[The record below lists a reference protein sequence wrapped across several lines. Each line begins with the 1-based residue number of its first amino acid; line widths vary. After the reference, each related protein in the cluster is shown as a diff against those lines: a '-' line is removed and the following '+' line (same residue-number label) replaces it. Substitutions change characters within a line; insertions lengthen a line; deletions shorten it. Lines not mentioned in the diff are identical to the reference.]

1 MQGPINSIGSPPEKS
16 EALPEATIELTM
28 LFANTDLAGIEAT
41 TTPAAVRV
49 KNFLRVGFTVL
60 LLILLVSIS
69 ILFQPIIQIHMRR

>member
-1 MQGPINSIGSPPEKS
+1 
-16 EALPEATIELTM
+16 M

-69 ILFQPIIQIHMRR
+69 TLFQSIIQIHMRR